1 MSRQLESWAQE
12 RRERPRVRVTWFSD
26 VFGFA
31 GSLFGLC
38 HRRPQGAPPKAPTQ
52 RLRLG
57 LTDLQK
63 TPNLLQLLTWRLD
76 YQVAGLDALSGL
88 QPPVIFAVNE
98 AGVLDWQVLRAV
110 LPSGL
115 RATIRTPSRSLAR
128 GNSVVLFT
136 EDPVVDGE
144 VGEFTPLAAQLAS
157 QYNVPIVP
165 VALVGTFKLNEVLG
179 LALQN
184 KPHVSVRFGS
194 PIYVRGR
201 SLAEATGELQSAVG
215 QLFHTGDLSWWTVQ
229 HRRADDQPAAE
240 AMPRWRRLWQQTT
253 PRVART
259 RRRIWRRPSTRR
271 G

>member
-1 MSRQLESWAQE
+1 MTRQLESWAQE
-12 RRERPRVRVTWFSD
+12 GRGRPKLRVTWFSD
-26 VFGFA
+26 VLGFA
-31 GSLFGLC
+31 GSLFGLR
-38 HRRPQGAPPKAPTQ
+38 HKRPEGAPPKAPTR

-57 LTDLQK
+57 LADLQK

-115 RATIRTPSRSLAR
+115 RATIRTPSKSLAR
-128 GNSVVLFT
+128 GLSVVLFT

-229 HRRADDQPAAE
+229 HRRAQDQPAVE
-240 AMPRWRRLWQQTT
+240 SMPRWRRLWQQTA
-253 PRVART
+253 PRAARS
-259 RRRIWRRPSTRR
+259 RRRIWRRASKPR

>member
-1 MSRQLESWAQE
+1 M
-12 RRERPRVRVTWFSD
+12 TWFSD
-26 VFGFA
+26 VLGFA
-31 GSLFGLC
+31 RGLFGLR
-38 HRRPQGAPPKAPTQ
+38 HKRPEGAPPKAPTE
-52 RLRLG
+52 RVRLG
-57 LTDLQK
+57 LAELEK
-63 TPNLLQLLTWRLD
+63 TPNLLQLVTWRVD

-98 AGVLDWQVLRAV
+98 AGALDWQVLRAI
-110 LPSGL
+110 LPGGF
-115 RATIRTPSRSLAR
+115 RATVRQPSRSLAR
-128 GNSVVLFT
+128 GSSVVLFT
-136 EDPVVDGE
+136 NDPVVDGE

-201 SLAEATGELQSAVG
+201 SLAEATGEVQSAMER
-215 QLFHTGDLSWWTVQ
+215 LFHIGDLSWWTVQ
-229 HRRADDQPAAE
+229 HRRAEDQSVAE
-240 AMPRWRRLWQQTT
+240 PMPRWRRLWQQTS
-253 PRVART
+253 PRVPRS
-259 RRRIWRRPSTRR
+259 RRRIWRHPSKRH

>member
-1 MSRQLESWAQE
+1 MGL
-12 RRERPRVRVTWFSD
+12 TWFSD
-26 VFGFA
+26 VLGFA
-31 GSLFGLC
+31 GGLFGLR
-38 HRRPQGAPPKAPTQ
+38 HKRPVGAPPRVPTG

-57 LTDLQK
+57 LTDLEK

-98 AGVLDWQVLRAV
+98 AGALDWQVLRAI
-110 LPSGL
+110 LPSGF
-115 RATIRTPSRSLAR
+115 RAKILQPSRSLSK

-201 SLAEATGELQSAVG
+201 SLEEATGELQSAVE

-229 HRRADDQPAAE
+229 HRRAEDQPALE
-240 AMPRWRRLWQQTT
+240 PMPRWRRLWQQTT
-253 PRVART
+253 PRAPRS
-259 RRRIWRRPSTRR
+259 RRRIWRRPSKPR

>member
-1 MSRQLESWAQE
+1 MTRQLESWAQE
-12 RRERPRVRVTWFSD
+12 SKGRPRAGLTWFSD

-31 GSLFGLC
+31 RGLFGLR
-38 HRRPQGAPPKAPTQ
+38 HKRPQGAPPKAPAGK
-52 RLRLG
+52 LRLS
-57 LTDLQK
+57 LADLQK

-98 AGVLDWQVLRAV
+98 AGALDWQVLRAI
-110 LPSGL
+110 LPSGF
-115 RATIRTPSRSLAR
+115 RASIRTPSRSLAK

-136 EDPVVDGE
+136 DDPVVDGE

-179 LALQN
+179 LALQH

-201 SLAEATGELQSAVG
+201 SLAEATGELQSAVE

-229 HRRADDQPAAE
+229 HRRAEDQPVAE
-240 AMPRWRRLWQQTT
+240 PMPRWRRLWHQTA
-253 PRVART
+253 PRAQRS
-259 RRRIWRRPSTRR
+259 RRRIWRQPSKPR